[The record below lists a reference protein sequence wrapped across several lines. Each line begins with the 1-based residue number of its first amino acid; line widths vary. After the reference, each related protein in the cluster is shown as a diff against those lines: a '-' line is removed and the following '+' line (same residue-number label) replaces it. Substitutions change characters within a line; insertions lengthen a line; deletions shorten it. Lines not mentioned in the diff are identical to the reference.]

1 MAWRNLVDVRQ
12 SYPDTDA
19 VKVRS
24 GRTVLIFN
32 IRRNDYRL
40 IAAAHFNRQIVYV
53 DALYDARGIQQRPL
67 ERNIMKTTQTKI
79 EFARLPKDYT
89 GLCRM
94 LTPRPIHD
102 KVDFENVTE
111 ITDAM
116 AGHKLTADQ
125 EDYFDLLCRLIED
138 YDKEHAQLDTPKV
151 TALDALQH
159 LLDAND
165 MSAAD
170 LARLLDVHRTL
181 GAMILRG
188 ERQLTLAHVRT
199 LAKRFCVSADL
210 FLP

>member
-1 MAWRNLVDVRQ
+1 
-12 SYPDTDA
+12 
-19 VKVRS
+19 
-24 GRTVLIFN
+24 
-32 IRRNDYRL
+32 
-40 IAAAHFNRQIVYV
+40 
-53 DALYDARGIQQRPL
+53 
-67 ERNIMKTTQTKI
+67 MKTIQPKI
-79 EFARLPKDYT
+79 EFARLPRNYA

-102 KVDFENVTE
+102 RVEFENVSE

-116 AGHKLTADQ
+116 AGHELTPDQ

-138 YDKEHAQLDTPKV
+138 YDKERAQLITPKV

-170 LARLLDVHRTL
+170 LARLLGVHRTL

-188 ERQLTLAHVRT
+188 ERQLTLAHVRK

-210 FLP
+210 FLA

>member
-1 MAWRNLVDVRQ
+1 
-12 SYPDTDA
+12 
-19 VKVRS
+19 
-24 GRTVLIFN
+24 
-32 IRRNDYRL
+32 
-40 IAAAHFNRQIVYV
+40 
-53 DALYDARGIQQRPL
+53 
-67 ERNIMKTTQTKI
+67 MKTTQTKI
-79 EFARLPKDYT
+79 EFTRLPKDYA
-89 GLCRM
+89 GLCRT

-102 KVDFENVTE
+102 QAELENVTE

-116 AGHKLTADQ
+116 AGHELTPDQ

-165 MSAAD
+165 MNAAD

-181 GAMILRG
+181 GGMILRG

-199 LAKRFCVSADL
+199 LTKHFNVSADL
-210 FLP
+210 FLS

>member
-1 MAWRNLVDVRQ
+1 
-12 SYPDTDA
+12 
-19 VKVRS
+19 
-24 GRTVLIFN
+24 
-32 IRRNDYRL
+32 
-40 IAAAHFNRQIVYV
+40 
-53 DALYDARGIQQRPL
+53 
-67 ERNIMKTTQTKI
+67 MKTVTRLN
-79 EFARLPKDYT
+79 FAGVPKDYT

-102 KVDFENVTE
+102 KVDFENVSE

-116 AGHKLTADQ
+116 AGHKLTPDQ

-138 YDKEHAQLDTPKV
+138 YEKEHVNAPKA
-151 TALDALQH
+151 TALNALQH

-181 GAMILRG
+181 GGMILRG

-199 LAKRFCVSADL
+199 LAKRFNVSADL